1 MPGMLMSSTSTEQSA
16 SSEAEQ
22 AEGSAADN
30 GEKIEI
36 RFTEWDGGDTLAVY
50 EQIAENFKNS
60 QDEIHVTVMN
70 IPDEYDTKITSMIAG
85 NDVPEI
91 CLLNADTLMYQYA
104 EQGIVLNLLDF
115 IENDREISPFYSD
128 REMAKSV
135 QEIYNNPLL
144 KTLYESARE
153 LADDDLTAI
162 NHIVKKLSVSANQ
175 IN

>member
-1 MPGMLMSSTSTEQSA
+1 MHFLSKGKLEFFKFRKKYTNQKISALTGIPISSI
-16 SSEAEQ
+16 
-22 AEGSAADN
+22 D
-30 GEKIEI
+30 KIFSGNNKNPTVETI
-36 RFTEWDGGDTLAVY
+36 SK
-50 EQIAENFKNS
+50 IAE
-60 QDEIHVTVMN
+60 
-70 IPDEYDTKITSMIAG
+70 
-85 NDVPEI
+85 
-91 CLLNADTLMYQYA
+91 
-104 EQGIVLNLLDF
+104 VLGCSIDDF